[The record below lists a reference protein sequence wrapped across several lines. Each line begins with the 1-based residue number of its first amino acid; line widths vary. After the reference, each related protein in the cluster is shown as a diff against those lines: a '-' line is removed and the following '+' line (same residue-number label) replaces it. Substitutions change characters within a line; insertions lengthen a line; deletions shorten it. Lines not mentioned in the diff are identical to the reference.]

1 MIKENDRYGED
12 SRYSIQ
18 NQTDST
24 EYERMIID
32 LQNQIETL
40 NDRLLENSFTNLEL
54 KQAIKKLEM
63 LEQEKEGK
71 IKQLNAKIELI
82 NKAQKDKRNRHLKE
96 IYSLKK
102 FTYQIL
108 QRYVSH
114 QIYDEN
120 DENFYD
126 YESNIENIIEEIIQS
141 QKCQIVQ
148 IRKSFEPILQQ
159 QQIVIQNNDYHNLEQ
174 YFKDV
179 VIQIKNKF
187 QNTSDINQYSYNQS
201 NMYEELKR
209 LRLALNLFINDSVVM
224 INNQLTQK
232 RSFCKNIEDNK
243 NYCTEIQTMLNS
255 ITKNLDQF
263 EISLQQLSKVFKKI
277 IQLVENPPSH
287 KQLIHKIAKNT
298 EYTIKKAMISANA
311 IVEGGAKNPSLTNE
325 VLIIQENQMK
335 FLIMLTTLQFITLLV
350 IGIFLFIELFT
361 IYEEISI
368 LVLLVLLVI
377 YVITLVVGQFEQDIT
392 QKFPKNIILF
402 IINSLSRIFW
412 IAYLVVLIDFIRFE
426 LIQLLIFINLLL
438 MIIFFHLDRKS
449 NIKNC
454 FLIKNQL
461 LRISIVVILEFGGVY
476 SVLLFNDFE
485 TAILWFVIVITIYFW
500 MLLDIQLIEFRKQL
514 YKNDN
519 IWYFAAIIFDGD
531 NLFPCFFVNKH
542 LLNEDFDSILI

>member
-18 NQTDST
+18 NQTEST
-24 EYERMIID
+24 EYERMIIQ

-54 KQAIKKLEM
+54 KQTIKKLEM

-187 QNTSDINQYSYNQS
+187 QNTQDINQYSYNQS

-277 IQLVENPPSH
+277 IQLQNPPSH

-311 IVEGGAKNPSLTNE
+311 VVEGGAKNPSLPNE

-335 FLIMLTTLQFITLLV
+335 FLIMLTTLQF
-350 IGIFLFIELFT
+350 F
-361 IYEEISI
+361 
-368 LVLLVLLVI
+368 
-377 YVITLVVGQFEQDIT
+377 VVGQFEQDIT

-461 LRISIVVILEFGGVY
+461 LRIIIVVILEFGGVY
-476 SVLLFNDFE
+476 SVLFFNDFQ
-485 TAILWFVIVITIYFW
+485 TAILW
-500 MLLDIQLIEFRKQL
+500 MLLEIQLIEFRKQL
-514 YKNDN
+514 YKDDN

-531 NLFPCFFVNKH
+531 KIFPCFFVNKH